1 MPRVSLDLSLWIRIN
16 ILMNLLSGMKT
27 SYRFFSTLQ
36 KTPAKLINGGI
47 EEYYKSKVKLGL
59 LRSDPN

>member
-1 MPRVSLDLSLWIRIN
+1 
-16 ILMNLLSGMKT
+16 MNLLSGMKT
-27 SYRFFSTLQ
+27 SYRLFSTLQ

-47 EEYYKSKVKLGL
+47 EEYYMSKVKSGL